1 MKKAPICWYPKP
13 ADRCLFPA
21 MNFLVQKK
29 GALFVFIFQKGHL
42 AFSESVLVQIPTVP
56 EKTVSRSFVFR
67 LKLRSE
73 KPRKRPIGCA
83 FTRIR
88 SKLTIID
95 GGDGEIRTLAPVLS
109 RPTAFRVRT
118 LQPLGYI
125 SKFMLYPWSRPADQ
139 FSRWKSGR
147 TTG

>member
-1 MKKAPICWYPKP
+1 
-13 ADRCLFPA
+13 

-95 GGDGEIRTLAPVLS
+95 GGDGGTRTLAPVS
-109 RPTAFRVRT
+109 RPT
-118 LQPLGYI
+118 PLAGAPLHQLEYI
-125 SKFMLYPWSRPADQ
+125 SIVKLTNKIMNLFGTMLAERVGFEPTALSSHRFSRPAP
-139 FSRWKSGR
+139 
-147 TTG
+147 